1 MNEPDLVRI
10 GVLADPQRRRVY
22 EHMAGLREPA
32 TLTEVSERLE
42 MGRTLAAFHLGKL
55 VDAGFVETLAAEATP
70 GRRGRPS
77 QRFRASRSEV
87 MASVPARHY
96 ELVAEVLLLAA
107 SEQRPDEPLTITS
120 DRVARRRGKQV
131 GAAAA
136 SDRPPRTT
144 SGKLN

>member
-55 VDAGFVETLAAEATP
+55 VDAGFVETLAAEATC
-70 GRRGRPS
+70 GI
-77 QRFRASRSEV
+77 ASS
-87 MASVPARHY
+87 
-96 ELVAEVLLLAA
+96 
-107 SEQRPDEPLTITS
+107 
-120 DRVARRRGKQV
+120 RVNR
-131 GAAAA
+131 
-136 SDRPPRTT
+136 
-144 SGKLN
+144 